1 MPLLE
6 TGKRR
11 KMNIQKILE
20 NPRFRL
26 ETMEPA
32 PTTVVSDFLEQ
43 APDNLPVKYMHF
55 MQASDGARGA
65 VPYDSGYIEIWRLE
79 EALDRQ
85 TGYGDDAS
93 LAGFFAFG
101 TDGSGRDYLFDL
113 RNDDGAAVYSVSR
126 DEPDAENLE
135 PIAGSFSQF
144 LEHITLMGPGA

>member
-1 MPLLE
+1 
-6 TGKRR
+6 
-11 KMNIQKILE
+11 MNIQKILE

-79 EALDRQ
+79 ETLDKQ

-113 RNDDGAAVYSVSR
+113 PLFIPSLTLNLMQNISYRLPVAFRSFLNTSR
-126 DEPDAENLE
+126 
-135 PIAGSFSQF
+135 
-144 LEHITLMGPGA
+144 

>member
-1 MPLLE
+1 
-6 TGKRR
+6 
-11 KMNIQKILE
+11 MNIQKILE

-79 EALDRQ
+79 ETLDKQ

-93 LAGFFAFG
+93 LVGFFAFG

-113 RNDDGAAVYSVSR
+113 RNRMVPLFIPSLTMNLMQNISNRLPVAFRSFLNTSR
-126 DEPDAENLE
+126 
-135 PIAGSFSQF
+135 
-144 LEHITLMGPGA
+144 